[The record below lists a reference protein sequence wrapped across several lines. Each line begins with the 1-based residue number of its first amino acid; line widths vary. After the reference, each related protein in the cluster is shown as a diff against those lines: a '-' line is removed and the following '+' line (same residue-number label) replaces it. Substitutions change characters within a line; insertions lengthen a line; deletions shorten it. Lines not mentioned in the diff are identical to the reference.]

1 MPEEYMEEITILVAD
16 DHTLMRE
23 GTRQLLQH
31 EPELRVV
38 GEAENGE
45 QAVVLAEQLLPDVVL
60 LDMRL
65 PVLNGI
71 EATKRIV
78 AANPS
83 VRVLIVSA
91 YDDED
96 YVMASLQAGASGYL
110 LKTAPA
116 RELID
121 AIHSVHHGNTV
132 LQSSVSRK
140 LSQRLTSGGARAAH
154 ASDLTPRELEV
165 LRLIAH
171 GLPNKQIAAELGISL
186 RTVEGHLNN
195 IFGKLGVASRTEAIL
210 HGVQQH
216 LISFEDSD
224 QR

>member
-1 MPEEYMEEITILVAD
+1 MEPITILIAD

-23 GTRQLLQH
+23 GTRQLLH
-31 EPELRVV
+31 NESDLRVV

-45 QAVVLAEQLLPDVVL
+45 QAVTLAEQLLPNVVL

-78 AANPS
+78 ETHPDI
-83 VRVLIVSA
+83 RVLIVSA

-110 LKTAPA
+110 LKTVPA
-116 RELID
+116 QELID
-121 AIHSVHHGNTV
+121 AIRSVWRGNTV

-140 LSQRLTSGGARAAH
+140 LGQRWTSGTVGARH
-154 ASDLTPRELEV
+154 TLSLTVRELEV
-165 LRLIAH
+165 LRLIAR
-171 GLPNKQIAAELGISL
+171 GLQNKQIATQLGISL

-195 IFGKLGVASRTEAIL
+195 IFSKLGVTSRTEAIL

-216 LISFEDSD
+216 LISFEETD
-224 QR
+224 QP

>member
-1 MPEEYMEEITILVAD
+1 MEEITILVAD

-31 EPELRVV
+31 ERDLRVV

-45 QAVVLAEQLLPDVVL
+45 QAVVLAGQLLPDVVL

-78 AANPS
+78 EANPS

-110 LKTAPA
+110 LKTVPA

-140 LSQRLTSGGARAAH
+140 LGQRLTSGGARAAH
-154 ASDLTPRELEV
+154 ASSLTVRELEV
-165 LRLIAH
+165 LRLIAR

-224 QR
+224 QQ

>member
-1 MPEEYMEEITILVAD
+1 MEEITILVAD
-16 DHTLMRE
+16 DHTLMRD
-23 GTRQLLQH
+23 GTRQLLQR
-31 EPELRVV
+31 EPDLRVV

-45 QAVVLAEQLLPDVVL
+45 QAVALAGQLRPNVVL

-71 EATKRIV
+71 EATRLIV
-78 AANPS
+78 EANPG

-110 LKTAPA
+110 LKTVPA
-116 RELID
+116 HELID
-121 AIHSVHHGNTV
+121 AVHSVHHGNTV

-140 LSQRLTSGGARAAH
+140 LGQRFATDGSRAAH
-154 ASDLTPRELEV
+154 ATSLTVRELGV
-165 LRLIAH
+165 LRLIAR

-195 IFGKLGVASRTEAIL
+195 IFNKLGVASRTEAIL

>member
-1 MPEEYMEEITILVAD
+1 MEEITILVAD

-31 EPELRVV
+31 EPDLRVI

-45 QAVVLAEQLLPDVVL
+45 QAVALAGQLLPDVVL

-78 AANPS
+78 EANPS

-96 YVMASLQAGASGYL
+96 YVMASLQAGACGYL
-110 LKTAPA
+110 LKTVPA
-116 RELID
+116 QELID
-121 AIHSVHHGNTV
+121 AIHSVHRGSTV
-132 LQSSVSRK
+132 LQSSISRK
-140 LSQRLTSGGARAAH
+140 LGQRLTSGGTRAAH
-154 ASDLTPRELEV
+154 LTSLTVRELEV
-165 LRLIAH
+165 LRLIAR
-171 GLPNKQIAAELGISL
+171 GMPNKQIAAELGISL

>member
-1 MPEEYMEEITILVAD
+1 MEPITILIAD

-23 GTRQLLQH
+23 GTRQLLH
-31 EPELRVV
+31 NEPDLHVI

-45 QAVVLAEQLLPDVVL
+45 QAVALVEQLLPSVVL

-65 PVLNGI
+65 PLLNGI

-78 AANPS
+78 EAHPN

-96 YVMASLQAGASGYL
+96 YVLASLRAGASGYL
-110 LKTAPA
+110 LKTVPA
-116 RELID
+116 QELID
-121 AIHSVHHGNTV
+121 AVRSVHRGNTV
-132 LQSSVSRK
+132 LQSSISRK
-140 LSQRLTSGGARAAH
+140 LGQRWTSDTVRAGHMLSLTV
-154 ASDLTPRELEV
+154 RELEV

-171 GLPNKQIAAELGISL
+171 GLPNKQVAIQLGISL

-195 IFGKLGVASRTEAIL
+195 IFGKLGVTSRTEAIL

-216 LISFEDSD
+216 LISLEDTD
-224 QR
+224 EP